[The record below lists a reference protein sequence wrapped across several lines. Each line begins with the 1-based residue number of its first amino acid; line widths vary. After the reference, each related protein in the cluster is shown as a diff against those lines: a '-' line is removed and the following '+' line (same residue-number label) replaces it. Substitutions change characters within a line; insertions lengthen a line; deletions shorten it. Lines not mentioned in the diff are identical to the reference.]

1 MLKTLAILNVMTL
14 KLWRKS
20 HISTLLFLRFGN
32 RFLNHMPEH
41 VFSLAKPRLNRP
53 LAKKKATMC
62 FSTYW
67 WQIRKNKP

>member
-32 RFLNHMPEH
+32 RFLNHMPEY

-53 LAKKKATMC
+53 LAKKKPPCALVLTGG
-62 FSTYW
+62 
-67 WQIRKNKP
+67 K